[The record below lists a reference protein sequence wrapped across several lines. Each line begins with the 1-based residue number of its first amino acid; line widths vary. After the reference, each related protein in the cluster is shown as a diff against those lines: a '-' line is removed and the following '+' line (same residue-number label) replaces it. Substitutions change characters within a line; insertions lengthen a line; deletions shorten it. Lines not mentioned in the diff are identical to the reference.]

1 MKIIRIICRILVGIV
16 FVYSGFVKGIDPY
29 GYAYKIHDYFAAFNL
44 SFLQLLDMP
53 LSVFFSSTEF
63 LLGIALI
70 LGVRLK
76 IATWLLLLF
85 MGFFTVLTLVLA
97 LFNPVSD
104 CGCFGDAL
112 ILTNW
117 QTFYK
122 NIILLIP
129 TLIIF
134 FNRNQILK
142 NNKVFEEW
150 LILAVFLSCF
160 LFVVNYCLNHLPII
174 DFRPYKAGTDL
185 VRDMSRPVGAVQD
198 SFQTK
203 LYYKRNG
210 LIKEFKL
217 DNIPWQD
224 TSWKWVETKVIK
236 VKEGYKPPIHDFSV
250 KSFDGNDITSDIL
263 NTHAFSFLLIARDL
277 SRANVRAFDRAN
289 AIAKYCKTGR
299 CKFYALTSSSLAEV
313 EGLKKSRALDFDFY
327 VTDGTT
333 LKTINRANPGLMLV
347 RDGVVLA
354 QWHYNDFPTPAEIGD
369 NLMAYALSVSSVY
382 NRHLTVWLMIFILL
396 FVLLAFKFYQLRT
409 ES

>member
-299 CKFYALTSSSLAEV
+299 CKFYAPDFFLVGRSGGSE
-313 EGLKKSRALDFDFY
+313 EIKS
-327 VTDGTT
+327 
-333 LKTINRANPGLMLV
+333 PGL
-347 RDGVVLA
+347 
-354 QWHYNDFPTPAEIGD
+354 
-369 NLMAYALSVSSVY
+369 
-382 NRHLTVWLMIFILL
+382 
-396 FVLLAFKFYQLRT
+396 
-409 ES
+409 